1 VNSIPTFDFL
11 TPVCNVRQE
20 VRARYEALTLKVSYD
35 QLYAHVASKY
45 SSYEVAL
52 AKHFLLQPSFFDAY
66 VRPGVLSNTKNEKA
80 LANRLLTLV
89 DTLEQATALCF
100 LAMLPY
106 PKPLNNFL
114 EEAAFY
120 YRRFDMLKCKHAQMD
135 DKMQSDRKRGGYN
148 RHKSNRTLK
157 RIAIFLLRSMAP
169 EGMWKS
175 KAHAARTISP
185 YLCEFAKKHRLSVSK
200 SEETW
205 RDNLLNLMRENTRAN
220 QAFQRHCRPRGAS
233 SAGHQHHG

>member
-1 VNSIPTFDFL
+1 VNSIQTLDFL

-20 VRARYEALTLKVSYD
+20 VRARYDALTLEVSYD

-45 SSYEVAL
+45 SCHEMAL
-52 AKHFLLQPSFFDAY
+52 AKHFLLPPSFFDAH
-66 VRPGVLSNTKNEKA
+66 VRPGVLSNTKNGKA
-80 LANRLLTLV
+80 LAKRLLTLV

-135 DKMQSDRKRGGYN
+135 DKMKSDRKRGVTTVI
-148 RHKSNRTLK
+148 KA
-157 RIAIFLLRSMAP
+157 IAPSSGSQFSSCDPWLRRAC
-169 EGMWKS
+169 G
-175 KAHAARTISP
+175 KARP
-185 YLCEFAKKHRLSVSK
+185 
-200 SEETW
+200 
-205 RDNLLNLMRENTRAN
+205 M
-220 QAFQRHCRPRGAS
+220 PRGRSRHIFANS
-233 SAGHQHHG
+233 RKSIAFRFPSRRRLGETIF